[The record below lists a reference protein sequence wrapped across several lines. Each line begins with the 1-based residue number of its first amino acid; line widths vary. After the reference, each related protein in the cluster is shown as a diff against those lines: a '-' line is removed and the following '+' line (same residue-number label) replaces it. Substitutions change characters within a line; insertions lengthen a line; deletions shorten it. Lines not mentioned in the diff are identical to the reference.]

1 MFNLQFCKSLWPST
15 VPVGIA
21 YPTSFIKKTIRI
33 TMITSI
39 YASFSAILIV
49 RLSLSVIKLRGKNR
63 ISVGDG
69 GNEELLLAIRTHANA
84 VEYIP
89 IALLLLLTL
98 ELNGAPKI
106 LIHLLGA
113 TLIIGRIIHAMGLP
127 AKNLQKRVLGMQI
140 TIYLLIALAL
150 LNILF
155 LFFNESLKF

>member
-1 MFNLQFCKSLWPST
+1 
-15 VPVGIA
+15 
-21 YPTSFIKKTIRI
+21 
-33 TMITSI
+33 MITSI
-39 YASFSAILIV
+39 YASLSALLIV
-49 RLSLSVIKLRGKNR
+49 RLSISVIKLRRKNQ

-69 GNEELLLAIRTHANA
+69 GNEELQLAIRTHSNA

-98 ELNGAPKI
+98 ELNGATKI

-113 TLIIGRIIHAMGLP
+113 TLIIGRIIHSIGVP
-127 AKNLQKRVLGMQI
+127 AKNLKRRVLGMQI
-140 TIYLLIALAL
+140 TIFLLIALAL